1 MYIKSMNF
9 LQGPNIENTNLQSN
23 ESFINVNL
31 LTQDNMISTK
41 TVSLLHYPLLLAT
54 FQNLQM

>member
-9 LQGPNIENTNLQSN
+9 LQGKNIENLQSN

-41 TVSLLHYPLLLAT
+41 TFSLLHYPLLLAT

>member
-9 LQGPNIENTNLQSN
+9 LQGQNIENTNLQSN

-31 LTQDNMISTK
+31 LTQDNMISTV
-41 TVSLLHYPLLLAT
+41 TFSLLHNLLLTAT
-54 FQNLQM
+54 FQNHQM

>member
-9 LQGPNIENTNLQSN
+9 LQGQNIEKTNLQSN

-31 LTQDNMISTK
+31 LTQDNMISTV
-41 TVSLLHYPLLLAT
+41 TFSLLHFPLLMAT
-54 FQNLQM
+54 FQSLQM

>member
-1 MYIKSMNF
+1 MNF
-9 LQGPNIENTNLQSN
+9 LQGQNIENTNLQSN

-31 LTQDNMISTK
+31 LTQDNMISTV
-41 TVSLLHYPLLLAT
+41 TFSLLHNLLLTAT